1 MKIAICEDES
11 VFAQELAMHIQTF
24 FKSKNIDPSIAF
36 FSDEEV
42 VRKLCQDA
50 GAFDIIFM
58 DINLGGQQDGVEIS
72 RKLRAH
78 APQVPIIFITSLE
91 NRAID
96 GYDVDAFSFIVKKKY
111 EEKLPLVLEKLWK
124 QLYEAKTLTI
134 TEKNEIHVLPIKE
147 ILWIESEGRTSLV
160 HTVNAT
166 YTDIRSIQNM
176 AVVLTDTDFME
187 CFKSVFVNV
196 EKIKSVNA
204 DTITLIN
211 DHKLP
216 VSRRSRKSVMLAVM
230 KKVRDQ

>member
-124 QLYEAKTLTI
+124 QLYEAKTLTV
-134 TEKNEIHVLPIKE
+134 TEKNEVHVLPMKE

-176 AVVLTDTDFME
+176 AVVLTDTDFIE
-187 CFKSVFVNV
+187 CFKSIFVNV

-204 DTITLIN
+204 DTITLVN

>member
-11 VFAQELAMHIQTF
+11 VFAQELATHIQTF

-124 QLYEAKTLTI
+124 QLYEAKTLTV
-134 TEKNEIHVLPIKE
+134 TEKNEVHVLSMKE

-176 AVVLTDTDFME
+176 AVVLTDTDFIE
-187 CFKSVFVNV
+187 CFKSIFVNV

>member
-1 MKIAICEDES
+1 MKIAICEDEFI
-11 VFAQELAMHIQTF
+11 FAQELAMHIQIF

-58 DINLGGQQDGVEIS
+58 DINLDGQQDGVEIS

-78 APQVPIIFITSLE
+78 APQIPIIFITSLE

-124 QLYEAKTLTI
+124 QLYEAKTLTV
-134 TEKNEIHVLPIKE
+134 TEKNEVHVLSMKE

-176 AVVLTDTDFME
+176 AVVLTDTDFIE
-187 CFKSVFVNV
+187 CFKSIFVNV

>member
-24 FKSKNIDPSIAF
+24 FKSKNIDLSIAF